1 MADHPDHPDYD
12 PVIAKAWADRRF
24 KARLLKEPRTAVAT
38 LGIAPPAGATL
49 RVVEDTAE
57 TCCLVLPPPPPPGVS
72 GREQLNRVAGR
83 VSRAA
88 VLLSKFSH
96 IIETAWA
103 EPAFKVLLMRDPPA
117 ALAMIGV
124 APPPGVRLTVIED
137 TDTVCTLVLPP
148 PPVDVED
155 PVERAGDIANRVA
168 RWTALIAAPFA
179 S

>member
-1 MADHPDHPDYD
+1 MADHPDYD

-24 KARLLKEPRTAVAT
+24 KARLLKDPRTAVAV

-57 TCCLVLPPPPPPGVS
+57 TCCLVLPPPPP
-72 GREQLNRVAGR
+72 
-83 VSRAA
+83 
-88 VLLSKFSH
+88 
-96 IIETAWA
+96 
-103 EPAFKVLLMRDPPA
+103 
-117 ALAMIGV
+117 
-124 APPPGVRLTVIED
+124 GVRLTVTED

-155 PVERAGDIANRVA
+155 PVEQAGDIANRVA